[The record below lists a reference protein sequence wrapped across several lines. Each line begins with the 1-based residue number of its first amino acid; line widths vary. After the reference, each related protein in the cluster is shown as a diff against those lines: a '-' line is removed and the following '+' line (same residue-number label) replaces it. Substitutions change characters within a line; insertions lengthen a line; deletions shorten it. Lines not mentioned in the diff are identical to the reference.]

1 MLLWQAFF
9 NAVNYVYAGL
19 PGLLTVVNSINK
31 DNMTPFIG
39 EVIGLAI
46 SIIGAIVLVQIVG
59 FEDAPEKKAAPVATD
74 DTTAAPAIDAADK
87 TVASPLS
94 GQVIAL
100 ADVKDPVFS
109 TEALGKGAAIIPS
122 EGKVVAP
129 FDGQIVSMLDS
140 HHAVGIEGNNQVEV
154 LIHVG
159 MDTVKLDGKHFTAHV
174 AEGDIVKKGDL
185 LISFDIDAIKAEG
198 YEVTTPV
205 VVTNTDEYDNIAVL
219 ANGTVATGAEL
230 LRAE

>member
-1 MLLWQAFF
+1 MGTDGSHLR
-9 NAVNYVYAGL
+9 
-19 PGLLTVVNSINK
+19 S
-31 DNMTPFIG
+31 
-39 EVIGLAI
+39 
-46 SIIGAIVLVQIVG
+46 VG
-59 FEDAPEKKAAPVATD
+59 KAPAATD
-74 DTTAAPAIDAADK
+74 DTTAAPAIDTTDK

-129 FDGQIVSMLDS
+129 FDGQIVSVLDS

-159 MDTVKLDGKHFTAHV
+159 MDTVKLNGKHFAAHV

-198 YEVTTPV
+198 YEV
-205 VVTNTDEYDNIAVL
+205 VTNKSIIIFILISNPYK
-219 ANGTVATGAEL
+219 
-230 LRAE
+230 

>member
-1 MLLWQAFF
+1 M
-9 NAVNYVYAGL
+9 
-19 PGLLTVVNSINK
+19 
-31 DNMTPFIG
+31 
-39 EVIGLAI
+39 IGLAI

-59 FEDAPEKKAAPVATD
+59 FEDAPEKTAAPAATE
-74 DTTAAPAIDAADK
+74 DTTAAPVIDTADK

-94 GQVIAL
+94 GNVIAL
-100 ADVKDPVFS
+100 TDVKDEVFS
-109 TEALGKGAAIIPS
+109 SEAMGKGIAIEPS

-159 MDTVKLDGKHFTAHV
+159 MDTVKLNGKHFTAHV

-198 YEVTTPV
+198 YPVTTPV

-219 ANGTVATGAEL
+219 ANGTVTAGAEL

>member
-1 MLLWQAFF
+1 M
-9 NAVNYVYAGL
+9 
-19 PGLLTVVNSINK
+19 
-31 DNMTPFIG
+31 
-39 EVIGLAI
+39 
-46 SIIGAIVLVQIVG
+46 
-59 FEDAPEKKAAPVATD
+59 
-74 DTTAAPAIDAADK
+74 
-87 TVASPLS
+87 ASPLS
-94 GQVIAL
+94 GNVIAL
-100 ADVKDPVFS
+100 TDVKDEVFS
-109 TEALGKGAAIIPS
+109 SEAMGKGIAIEPS

-159 MDTVKLDGKHFTAHV
+159 MDTVKLNGKHFTAHV

-198 YEVTTPV
+198 YPVTTPV

-219 ANGTVATGAEL
+219 ANGTVMAGAEL